1 MEPKFQVNLTTFGY
15 ISDWLFWAQS
25 AERKRAFDFYF
36 VKRWWF
42 ENGWK
47 GEWRNHANAQR
58 SQRWFQ
64 EIKEPS
70 KQAKPTWIQP
80 DPCRSFPN
88 KRSGGR
94 RAKCSHLWQPWNI
107 GRTIAGFHCT
117 VPDFANPLAASSG
130 FYCFFPHSAT
140 LSRFRTGSPQQPPL
154 TLKPLRQAVIEAA
167 VLWNHPLATTFF
179 AAIRPYTDLV
189 EPRCNRSAAF
199 SCNLC
204 PRARPVRHRA
214 SSPIGSDYIEL
225 ANDYIWLQKIAT
237 CLRSFTI
244 YDDQKCHW
252 KSGSAK
258 HGGLQLHFIDR
269 NLQVMEPAR
278 WISPSFDWFS
288 IYPAFLNKFHFWFQ
302 PSSVRFLNLYPHQY
316 NRWCMPTLPI

>member
-25 AERKRAFDFYF
+25 AERKRAFNFYF

-189 EPRCNRSAAF
+189 ELWCNRSAAF

-204 PRARPVRHRA
+204 PRAC
-214 SSPIGSDYIEL
+214 SP
-225 ANDYIWLQKIAT
+225 K
-237 CLRSFTI
+237 
-244 YDDQKCHW
+244 
-252 KSGSAK
+252 
-258 HGGLQLHFIDR
+258 
-269 NLQVMEPAR
+269 
-278 WISPSFDWFS
+278 
-288 IYPAFLNKFHFWFQ
+288 
-302 PSSVRFLNLYPHQY
+302 
-316 NRWCMPTLPI
+316 

>member
-25 AERKRAFDFYF
+25 AERKRAFNFYF

-117 VPDFANPLAASSG
+117 VPDFANQPAPCCFLRLLLFFSTLRHVVTFSHRFPPTTTSDPETFEAGSHWGSSVM
-130 FYCFFPHSAT
+130 
-140 LSRFRTGSPQQPPL
+140 
-154 TLKPLRQAVIEAA
+154 K
-167 VLWNHPLATTFF
+167 
-179 AAIRPYTDLV
+179 
-189 EPRCNRSAAF
+189 
-199 SCNLC
+199 
-204 PRARPVRHRA
+204 
-214 SSPIGSDYIEL
+214 SPIGHHVL
-225 ANDYIWLQKIAT
+225 CGNQA
-237 CLRSFTI
+237 
-244 YDDQKCHW
+244 
-252 KSGSAK
+252 
-258 HGGLQLHFIDR
+258 
-269 NLQVMEPAR
+269 
-278 WISPSFDWFS
+278 
-288 IYPAFLNKFHFWFQ
+288 
-302 PSSVRFLNLYPHQY
+302 LYRLGAPV
-316 NRWCMPTLPI
+316 